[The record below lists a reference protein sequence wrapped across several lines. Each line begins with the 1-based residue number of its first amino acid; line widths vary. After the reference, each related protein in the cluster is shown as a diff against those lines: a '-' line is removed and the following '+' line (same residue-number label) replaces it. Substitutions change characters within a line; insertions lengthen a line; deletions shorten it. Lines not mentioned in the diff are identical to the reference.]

1 MTLKELQG
9 MIKEEFDAYM
19 GEAEDDVDV
28 SVSDNDV
35 DAEMGD
41 DMGEDEGDEEILRKI
56 YDMLKTKF
64 EAEDEEGEDMGDDMD
79 EMDMEEDMYEAKD
92 SDLDEASSMGFGDA
106 GNKKTS
112 GKDAGYTPAK
122 TTKGSTGYD
131 AGSKALQERFQKL
144 ANIIK

>member
-1 MTLKELQG
+1 MAIDKDNPMFPGFDVEPSAVDVELQDP
-9 MIKEEFDAYM
+9 MAADA
-19 GEAEDDVDV
+19 A
-28 SVSDNDV
+28 SV
-35 DAEMGD
+35 
-41 DMGEDEGDEEILRKI
+41 
-56 YDMLKTKF
+56 TF
-64 EAEDEEGEDMGDDMD
+64 DEEGGALIDLNPPGVMAHGSAEFTRNLAEDMD
-79 EMDMEEDMYEAKD
+79 EGD
-92 SDLDEASSMGFGDA
+92 SDLDEASSMGYGDA